1 MKYPDI
7 PSAIRPVA
15 HCDEIPVP
23 VFAGLNEINDDV
35 ISTTT
40 SNTDEDEPTDVFQ
53 PSDAD
58 CDMPF
63 LFSQAELN
71 DLERN
76 LYLSKMSAELLA
88 SRLKEKGM
96 LEPGSSVSFYRK
108 RSRTVE

>member
-1 MKYPDI
+1 
-7 PSAIRPVA
+7 
-15 HCDEIPVP
+15 
-23 VFAGLNEINDDV
+23 
-35 ISTTT
+35 
-40 SNTDEDEPTDVFQ
+40 
-53 PSDAD
+53 
-58 CDMPF
+58 MPF

-96 LEPGSSVSFYRK
+96 LEPDSSVSFYRK